1 MIYSSL
7 YFDTKISNKWF
18 YETIEILDRQ
28 LDLQILDD
36 GCHYEKSP
44 MYHLNVIQDFIDI
57 CNILDSYNQNNLK
70 IFRKIK
76 KTINKMLNWSLSSC
90 HLNREIP
97 FINDSNNDLYFNL
110 TEIINNYEKTFKK
123 KYFLRIKV
131 LYT

>member
-57 CNILDSYNQNNLK
+57 CNILDSTIK
-70 IFRKIK
+70 II
-76 KTINKMLNWSLSSC
+76 
-90 HLNREIP
+90 
-97 FINDSNNDLYFNL
+97 
-110 TEIINNYEKTFKK
+110 
-123 KYFLRIKV
+123 
-131 LYT
+131 